1 VNYAPP
7 MWSKA
12 RGATMSDNDTC
23 AAKFFRGWS
32 EYIAAVVV
40 AVCALISFPAEAKHA
55 TLKDQPDDQTQNPA
69 AAKDE
74 PQSGKSTVIKGEFVE
89 VRDRLSPA
97 AQSGIRRQH
106 TFTVT
111 MSNTHHVDEEWTDS
125 DTRGRTFGRRHPK
138 ITRQDADSAT
148 IGDTSQHV
156 VWHVLGPR
164 KLQRIFAG
172 QHYLMTIEIEVS
184 ESNACRL
191 DVRYLKQVG
200 FEAITLEQPNG
211 TMAEFSLPQ
220 VENASCA
227 IE

>member
-1 VNYAPP
+1 MNYAPP

-32 EYIAAVVV
+32 EYIAVVVV

-69 AAKDE
+69 SAKDE

-97 AQSGIRRQH
+97 ALSGIRRKH

-111 MSNTHHVDEEWTDS
+111 MSTHHVDEEWTDS
-125 DTRGRTFGRRHPK
+125 DMRLRTFGKRNPK
-138 ITRQDADSAT
+138 ITRQDSDSAT
-148 IGDTSQHV
+148 IGDAS
-156 VWHVLGPR
+156 
-164 KLQRIFAG
+164 
-172 QHYLMTIEIEVS
+172 
-184 ESNACRL
+184 
-191 DVRYLKQVG
+191 
-200 FEAITLEQPNG
+200 QPNG

-220 VENASCA
+220 AENASCT
-227 IE
+227 IQ